1 MAVYRE
7 RDVIDTP
14 QRQSTAVSRRVTV
27 SPGQILSGI
36 AGLVLVVFGIV
47 AVTRN
52 GIDSTLNV
60 PVTDVFGLTQ
70 SAAVGLIEVGTGLL
84 LILAATNAAFRALTG
99 VVGVLLFIGGLIV
112 AAGDASLL
120 RDLGTTHDTGWFG
133 LVMGGVAMLA
143 AALPTFTRHDRVTR
157 VE

>member
-1 MAVYRE
+1 
-7 RDVIDTP
+7 
-14 QRQSTAVSRRVTV
+14 
-27 SPGQILSGI
+27 
-36 AGLVLVVFGIV
+36 
-47 AVTRN
+47 
-52 GIDSTLNV
+52 
-60 PVTDVFGLTQ
+60 
-70 SAAVGLIEVGTGLL
+70 
-84 LILAATNAAFRALTG
+84 
-99 VVGVLLFIGGLIV
+99 LIV